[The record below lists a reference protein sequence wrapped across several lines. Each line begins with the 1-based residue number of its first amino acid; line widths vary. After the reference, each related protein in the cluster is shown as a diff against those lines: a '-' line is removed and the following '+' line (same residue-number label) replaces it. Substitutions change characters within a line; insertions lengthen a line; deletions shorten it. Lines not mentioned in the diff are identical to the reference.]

1 MRRGFNIKEA
11 LRALKSAPFRSTL
24 ALLGIVAAISSI
36 TAMIAVTSMVKAKT
50 VTLFEDMG
58 TNELMISWRFD
69 EDKFKQ
75 AVDYMNK
82 LPVMFPEIIHYA
94 PFESF
99 WYGEEIGYDG
109 ERIKINELLSVTTEL
124 FPAMHLTLDE
134 GRFLHD
140 LDRSHRACMVG
151 ADIAER
157 LKKRGA
163 DKIVGSQISFKGQ
176 YLKIVGVLKKT
187 PAIQLKPKVNR
198 AVLVSQPLIR
208 HLFGGG
214 LLTSTIL
221 TARLSMDKDV
231 DLKEFKALLESY
243 FTKDKSYMPAYLKGR
258 NIKNS
263 SLISIIDMGMFIDKQ
278 EKQGRIITRLL
289 GLIGTIFMVVGGTVI
304 MNMMLVSI
312 TERRWEIGL
321 RRALGAQKLDIY
333 IQFLAESVFLCLLG
347 GISGTATGLLL
358 AKVVAASCAL
368 PFFVPTIAVWAGCG
382 IAIAAGL
389 FFGVYPAHQAA
400 KLNPAQILRT
410 E

>member
-99 WYGEEIGYDG
+99 WYGEEICYDG
-109 ERIKINELLSVTTEL
+109 ESIKINELLSVTTEL

-258 NIKNS
+258 NIKDS

-278 EKQGRIITRLL
+278 
-289 GLIGTIFMVVGGTVI
+289 
-304 MNMMLVSI
+304 
-312 TERRWEIGL
+312 ERRWEIGL